1 MRISVIM
8 PTLNEEKGIA
18 ATLAALMALRP
29 HEAIVV
35 DGGSRDK
42 TAQMGERAGAQV
54 IISERG
60 RARQMNRGAREAN
73 GDVLLFLH
81 ADTRLPVTAWA
92 DIGNALSDRRYV
104 GGRFDIDLE
113 GGHPMLKLIGAMI
126 SYRSRLTKVS
136 TGDQALFVRR
146 EIFREMGGFPD
157 IDLMED
163 IAFCRALKRIG
174 RIACLRS
181 KVISSARRWEMNGVW
196 RTVSKMWIL
205 KLLYFVGV
213 SPGTLKRF
221 YADSR

>member
-8 PTLNEEKGIA
+8 PTLNEEKSIA
-18 ATLAALMALRP
+18 AILAALMALRP

-54 IISERG
+54 IISECG
-60 RARQMNRGAREAN
+60 RARQMNRGVREAN

-113 GGHPMLKLIGAMI
+113 GDHPMLKIIAAMI